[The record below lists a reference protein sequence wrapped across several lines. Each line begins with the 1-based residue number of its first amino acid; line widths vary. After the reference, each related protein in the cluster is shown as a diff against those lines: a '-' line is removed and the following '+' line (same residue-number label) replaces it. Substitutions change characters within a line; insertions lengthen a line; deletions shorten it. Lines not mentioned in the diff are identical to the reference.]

1 MLGTFQSS
9 RLRIEVDAT
18 AQQLT
23 HVLLGTVHIRRWLWP
38 QYIEGALPPELHP
51 GLTFTS
57 YLGGIPVAH
66 EVAIVEAN
74 ALRFI
79 LSRAI
84 DGFHEWHWGDG
95 WIEVQLEGV
104 SLLPLH
110 LGQKATLLRLQTYLR
125 WYRHQTSFS

>member
-9 RLRIEVDAT
+9 HLRIEIDAT

-38 QYIEGALPPELHP
+38 QQIEGSLPPELQP

-57 YLGGIPVAH
+57 RLAGIPIDH
-66 EVAIVEAN
+66 EVTIAEAN

-84 DGFHEWHWGDG
+84 DGFHEWYWGDG
-95 WIEVQLEGV
+95 WLQVRLEGV
-104 SLLPLH
+104 SLLPLN
-110 LGQKATLLRLQTYLR
+110 LGQTATLLRLQTYLN
-125 WYRHQTSFS
+125 WYRRQTSP